1 MSRTKRQTACF
12 SQIFGINLS
21 AREIK
26 KQKTNNLVDG
36 LIVLSRWEWAVH
48 SQLSTNSWNLF
59 GENKAYLKDKQV
71 RIRSG
76 IWRGAPKTV
85 KYKKAVK
92 IVWGIRKLSEHPNW

>member
-48 SQLSTNSWNLF
+48 SQLSTNS
-59 GENKAYLKDKQV
+59 
-71 RIRSG
+71 
-76 IWRGAPKTV
+76 
-85 KYKKAVK
+85 
-92 IVWGIRKLSEHPNW
+92 